1 MENRDK
7 RGNLLAFASNFQE
20 GMQLRDYFA
29 AKAIIALMPR
39 YKEMFD
45 LNVFGD
51 DWEGDALPEMAHESY
66 ALADAMLQARD
77 EKYGDWVKR
86 RMEKYREENK

>member
-1 MENRDK
+1 MENRDR
-7 RGNLLAFASNFQE
+7 RGNLLAFANDYQE

-29 AKAIIALMPR
+29 AKALPALMPR

-45 LNVFGD
+45 LNVFEDWHD
-51 DWEGDALPEMAHESY
+51 DVLPEMAHESY

-77 EKYGDWVKR
+77 EKYGVWLKR

>member
-29 AKAIIALMPR
+29 AKAMQA
-39 YKEMFD
+39 D
-45 LNVFGD
+45 LTNYDGANWRRV
-51 DWEGDALPEMAHESY
+51 AVQAYQM
-66 ALADAMLQARD
+66 ADAMIEAR
-77 EKYGDWVKR
+77 EKK
-86 RMEKYREENK
+86 